1 MSGVIICTTKMVCQI
16 NKKSPV
22 NGKKKY
28 NIHKKTDFRI
38 VFHNDKLNTSGKK
51 TEIKAVYVSRSAGY
65 GKGRVKL

>member
-1 MSGVIICTTKMVCQI
+1 MA
-16 NKKSPV
+16 
-22 NGKKKY
+22 KKKY

-51 TEIKAVYVSRSAGY
+51 TEIKAVYLSKSAGY

>member
-22 NGKKKY
+22 NDKKKY

-38 VFHNDKLNTSGKK
+38 VFYNDKLNTSGKN
-51 TEIKAVYVSRSAGY
+51 TEIKAVYESKSAGY

>member
-1 MSGVIICTTKMVCQI
+1 MVCQN

-22 NGKKKY
+22 NDKKKY

-38 VFHNDKLNTSGKK
+38 VFYNDKLNTSGKN
-51 TEIKAVYVSRSAGY
+51 TEIKAVYESKSAGY

>member
-1 MSGVIICTTKMVCQI
+1 MVCQI

-22 NGKKKY
+22 NDKKKY

-38 VFHNDKLNTSGKK
+38 VFYNDKLNTSGKN
-51 TEIKAVYVSRSAGY
+51 TEIKAVYESKSAGY